1 MSRRKMPIL
10 PSSVIFPENICMRHE
25 SILVLGGSG
34 FIGSHIVA
42 QLAAT
47 ERNIIV
53 PTRRY
58 ERARHLLVL
67 PTVRIVEADIFD
79 EQALAG
85 LMQKADAVINLVGV
99 LHSRQGPAGSS
110 WGPQFER
117 AHVDLVRKIVR
128 ACHFAGVK
136 RCLHISALGVA
147 PDAPSM
153 YLRSKAAGEKILLD
167 ATGLD
172 VTIFRPSVVFG
183 PEDQFLNLF
192 AKMQRF
198 LPLMVLGGA
207 EAKFQPV
214 FVDDIA
220 QAILQ
225 TMEDPHA
232 SGKIYALTGPKI
244 YTLRDLVKL
253 AGSFSGHARPVIGL
267 PPSLTRLQA
276 WVLEHLPGEP
286 LMSRDNVDSMKV
298 DNIATAENLRLP
310 GWHPTPLEAVAP
322 LYLGKH

>member
-1 MSRRKMPIL
+1 MSHRKMPIL
-10 PSSVIFPENICMRHE
+10 PSLVIFPEKNFMRHE

-47 ERNIIV
+47 QRKIIV

-67 PTVRIVEADIFD
+67 PTVQIVEADIFD
-79 EQALAG
+79 EQALVS
-85 LMQKADAVINLVGV
+85 LMQKADAVVNLIGV
-99 LHSRQGPAGSS
+99 LHSAPAPAGSG
-110 WGPQFER
+110 WGPQFEL

-128 ACHFAGVK
+128 ACHAARVK

-147 PDAPSM
+147 ADAPSM

-167 ATGLD
+167 AAELD

-183 PEDQFLNLF
+183 QEDHFLNLF

-214 FVDDIA
+214 YVEDIA
-220 QAILQ
+220 QALLMAID
-225 TMEDPHA
+225 DPRT
-232 SGKIYALTGPKI
+232 SGKIFTLTGPKV
-244 YTLRDLVKL
+244 YTLRELVKL
-253 AGSFSGHARPVIGL
+253 AGAFSGHPRPVMGL
-267 PPSLTRLQA
+267 SPALTRLQA
-276 WVLEHLPGEP
+276 WLMEHLPGEP

-298 DNIATAENLRLP
+298 DNIAGAHDMRLP
-310 GWHPTPLEAVAP
+310 GWHPTALEAVAP
-322 LYLGKH
+322 LYLSKH